1 MTEPAITPELVAKH
15 NLTPEEYAHAKE
27 ILGGREPSYT
37 ELGIFSVMW
46 SEHCS
51 YKNTRPLLKTFPTK
65 SPKILVG
72 AGEENAGIIDIGDGL
87 AIAFK
92 IESHNHPSAVEPF
105 QGAATGVG
113 GIVRDIFTM
122 GARPVCA
129 VNSLRFGPI
138 TKEIIPKN
146 GKNKSIES
154 VQITQAGKIHFGVE
168 VIILSEQQIA
178 ADVIAAVP
186 THIAKK
192 YHVVPVSK
200 KKNSLTIA
208 LADPSDFATIDNLT
222 HLLQSELEIK
232 TSSPEEIEAAIKK
245 YYSGNSET
253 NGVQNQI
260 ANNRRLFAEVVS
272 GIAHYGNC
280 FGIPTIAGEVYF
292 DKSYEGNPLVN
303 AFCLGVL
310 RHEQI
315 ARGAAKG
322 IGNPVFYVGPATG
335 RDGLAGAAFASKDL
349 TEESAEQQ
357 RGAVQVGDPFMEKLV
372 CEACLELLA
381 TGCVAGIQDMGAA
394 GLTCSTC
401 ETAARAGT
409 GIEIELD
416 KVPQRAPNMT
426 SYEIM
431 LSESQERMLI
441 IVHKGRE
448 AEVKRIFDKWD
459 LPWAEVGFVTDTGRM
474 VVRHGGKIVA
484 DIPAKK
490 IADESPVYQRESSE
504 PEYLKAVRAF
514 RLDGIPDTKTPAD
527 DLKKLLAWPSIA
539 SKNWVYRQYDHQVRD
554 GSVVLPGSDAA
565 VIRIKS
571 DSLPVMGGTGD
582 SPVASGNLPEASGRL
597 VAGQNRPVACST
609 QIPEKLIAMTV
620 DCNGVYVY
628 LDPYEGAKAVV
639 TEACRNLACSGAV
652 PLGATDNLNMANPH
666 KPELFWQMRESV
678 RGLAEAC
685 KFFNAPVTGG
695 NCSLYN
701 QNPSGPIDPTPTVAV
716 VGIVEKLE
724 HVTTQWFKDE
734 GDAIILLGEIVDAN
748 DPILGLG
755 GSAYLQVIHGKKTG
769 SPPRCDLET
778 AKTLHTTLLGLI
790 QSGLVKSAHDCSDG
804 GLAVALAESCI
815 SQLIARETPRLIGAT
830 IDLSK
835 VGQASSLSEKE
846 THRQDACATMRLDA
860 FLFGETQSRV
870 VISCK
875 PLDTVKVVE
884 RAKLMGVPAIQIGKV
899 GGDKLTV
906 KTTSGEFSAPLIEL
920 HDAWWNSIAR
930 AMA

>member
-15 NLTPEEYAHAKE
+15 NLTPEEYAQAVE
-27 ILGGREPSYT
+27 ILGRTPSYT

-51 YKNTRPLLKTFPTK
+51 YKNTKPLLKTFPTK

-72 AGEENAGIIDIGDGL
+72 AGEENAGIIDIGDGI

-92 IESHNHPSAVEPF
+92 VESHNHPSAVEPF

-122 GARPVCA
+122 GARPICS

-138 TKEIIPKN
+138 TEEKAES
-146 GKNKSIES
+146 GKRK
-154 VQITQAGKIHFGVE
+154 VE
-168 VIILSEQQIA
+168 
-178 ADVIAAVP
+178 
-186 THIAKK
+186 
-192 YHVVPVSK
+192 
-200 KKNSLTIA
+200 
-208 LADPSDFATIDNLT
+208 
-222 HLLQSELEIK
+222 
-232 TSSPEEIEAAIKK
+232 
-245 YYSGNSET
+245 
-253 NGVQNQI
+253 I
-260 ANNRRLFAEVVS
+260 ANNRRLFAGVVA

-335 RDGLAGAAFASKDL
+335 RDGLAGAAFASQDL
-349 TEESAEQQ
+349 TEESSEQQ

-381 TGCVAGIQDMGAA
+381 TGAVAGIQDMGAA

-401 ETAARAGT
+401 ETASRAGT

-448 AEVKRIFDKWD
+448 EEVKRIFDKWD
-459 LPWAEVGFVTDTGRM
+459 LPWSEIGFVTDTGRM

-490 IADESPVYQRESSE
+490 IADESPIYQRDASE
-504 PEYLKAVRAF
+504 PMYLKEVRAF
-514 RLDGIPDTKTPAD
+514 RLDGIAD
-527 DLKKLLAWPSIA
+527 CQLPIEDLKKLLVWPTIA
-539 SKNWVYRQYDHQVRD
+539 SKNWVYRQYDHMVRD
-554 GSVVLPGSDAA
+554 GSVVCPGSDAA
-565 VIRIKS
+565 VLRIKT
-571 DSLPVMGGTGD
+571 DSLPELSNGKPT
-582 SPVASGNLPEASGRL
+582 
-597 VAGQNRPVACST
+597 
-609 QIPEKLIAMTV
+609 PEKLIALTS
-620 DCNGVYVY
+620 DGNGTYVY
-628 LDPYEGAKAVV
+628 LDPYEGGKIVV

-652 PLGATDNLNMANPH
+652 PLGTTDNLNMPSPM
-666 KPELFWQMRESV
+666 KPELFWQIAESV

-685 KFFNAPVTGG
+685 RAFNAPVTGG

-701 QNPSGPIDPTPTVAV
+701 QSPNGPIDPTPTVVV
-716 VGIVEKLE
+716 VGLIEKPE
-724 HVTTQWFKDE
+724 HITTQWFKDE
-734 GDAIILLGEIVDAN
+734 GDAIILLGEAVDKS

-755 GSAYLQVIHGKKTG
+755 GSAYLLVIHGKKAG
-769 SPPRCDLET
+769 SPPRCDFET

-790 QSGLVKSAHDCSDG
+790 QSGLVKSAHDCSEG
-804 GLAVALAESCI
+804 GLAVCLAESCI
-815 SQLIARETPRLIGAT
+815 SQLVARETPRLIGAT
-830 IDLSK
+830 IDLSS
-835 VGQASSLSEKE
+835 VGQASRPSQTGDNKE
-846 THRQDACATMRLDA
+846 LDGDRRDACPTRLDA
-860 FLFGETQSRV
+860 LLFGETQSRI
-870 VISCK
+870 VITCK
-875 PLDTVKVVE
+875 PLDAVKVVE
-884 RAKLMGVPAIQIGKV
+884 RAKLMGVPAVQIGKV

-906 KTTSGEFSAPLIEL
+906 KTAGVEFSAPLTEL
-920 HDAWWNSIAR
+920 HDAWWNSIAH

>member
-15 NLTPEEYAHAKE
+15 NLTPEEYAHAVE
-27 ILGGREPSYT
+27 ILGRTPSYT

-51 YKNTRPLLKTFPTK
+51 YKNTKPLLKTFPTK

-72 AGEENAGIIDIGDGL
+72 AGEENAGIIDIGDGI

-105 QGAATGVG
+105 QGATTGVG

-138 TKEIIPKN
+138 TAN
-146 GKNKSIES
+146 GES
-154 VQITQAGKIHFGVE
+154 D
-168 VIILSEQQIA
+168 LSN
-178 ADVIAAVP
+178 
-186 THIAKK
+186 
-192 YHVVPVSK
+192 SK
-200 KKNSLTIA
+200 A
-208 LADPSDFATIDNLT
+208 
-222 HLLQSELEIK
+222 E
-232 TSSPEEIEAAIKK
+232 
-245 YYSGNSET
+245 
-253 NGVQNQI
+253 I
-260 ANNRRLFAEVVS
+260 ANNRRLFAGVVS

-280 FGIPTIAGEVYF
+280 FGIPTVAGEVYF
-292 DKSYEGNPLVN
+292 DKTYQGNPLVN

-315 ARGAAKG
+315 TRGAAKG
-322 IGNPVFYVGPATG
+322 VGNPVFYVGPATG
-335 RDGLAGAAFASKDL
+335 RDGLAGAAFASQDL

-381 TGCVAGIQDMGAA
+381 TGCVAGMQDMGAA

-401 ETAARAGT
+401 EMAARAGT

-416 KVPQRAPNMT
+416 KVPQRAPNMS

-441 IVHKGRE
+441 VVHKGRE
-448 AEVKRIFDKWD
+448 EEVKRIFDKWD
-459 LPWAEVGFVTDTGRM
+459 LPWSEIGIITDTGHM
-474 VVRHGGKIVA
+474 KVRHGGKLVV
-484 DIPAKK
+484 DIPARK
-490 IADESPVYQRESSE
+490 IADESPVYQREAVE
-504 PEYLKAVRAF
+504 PAYLKDVRAF
-514 RLDGIPDTKTPAD
+514 RLDGIADTTTPAD

-539 SKNWVYRQYDHQVRD
+539 SKNWVYRQYDHQVRA

-565 VIRIKS
+565 VIRIKT
-571 DSLPVMGGTGD
+571 DSLPVMSAELAAKVGD
-582 SPVASGNLPEASGRL
+582 PKVS
-597 VAGQNRPVACST
+597 
-609 QIPEKLIAMTV
+609 EKLIAMTV
-620 DCNGVYVY
+620 DCNGGYVY
-628 LDPYEGAKAVV
+628 LDPYEGAKIAVA
-639 TEACRNLACSGAV
+639 EACRNLACSGAI
-652 PLGATDNLNMANPH
+652 PLGATDNLNMPSPL
-666 KPELFWQMRESV
+666 KPELFWQIKESV
-678 RGLAEAC
+678 RGLAEGC
-685 KFFNAPVTGG
+685 KAFNAPVTGG

-701 QNPSGPIDPTPTVAV
+701 QSPAGPIDPTPTISV
-716 VGIVEKLE
+716 VGLIEKLE

-734 GDAIILLGEIVDAN
+734 GDAIILLGDAVDQA
-748 DPILGLG
+748 DPIFGLG
-755 GSAYLQVIHGKKTG
+755 GSAYLQVIHGKKNG
-769 SPPRCDLET
+769 SPPRCDLEV
-778 AKTLHTTLLGLI
+778 AKTLHTTLIGLI
-790 QSGLVKSAHDCSDG
+790 QSGLVNSAHDCSEG

-830 IDLSK
+830 VDLSAVAADVSPLK
-835 VGQASSLSEKE
+835 SNSEDSQSRL
-846 THRQDACATMRLDA
+846 TSAATSQGVRLDA
-860 FLFGETQSRV
+860 LLFGETQSRI

-875 PLDTVKVVE
+875 VLDAVKVVE
-884 RAKLMGVPAIQIGKV
+884 RAKLMGVPAVQFGKV
-899 GGDKLTV
+899 GGDQLTV
-906 KTTSGEFSAPLIEL
+906 KTAAGEFSAPLTEL